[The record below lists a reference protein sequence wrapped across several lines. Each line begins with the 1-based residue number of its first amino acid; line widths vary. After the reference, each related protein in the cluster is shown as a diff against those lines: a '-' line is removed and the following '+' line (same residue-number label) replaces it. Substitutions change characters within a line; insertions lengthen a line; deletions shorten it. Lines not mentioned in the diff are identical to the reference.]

1 MRIGFLLVLFIIGR
15 GQAETLTGG
24 GFDQGRLIAV
34 YSEALGFIAPR
45 ILDPVPVPLLTL
57 WGLQGLT
64 VIDPS
69 LRVVAT
75 EVKLQLVRQ
84 GEIVLDIQAPK
95 DDASDSWA
103 KAAAALTAATL
114 PVSTPIRRAGTQGIT
129 EGFFNQLFN
138 RLDPYSRYVPPVEA
152 SEDRARR
159 AGRAGLGLTLGQK
172 SGRRRPSGGQPS
184 GGPKAAGRV
193 RADERGALIEVVS
206 VVRDSP
212 AAIAGIR
219 PNDILIGVDG
229 QQTLDQ
235 DPVTVAALLA
245 GPEGSAVTVSWR
257 GRDGR
262 TREAQLVRVMVPPET
277 VFAQRSD
284 DVLLLRISSFS
295 NSTASHMALSVQ
307 DALSEPHPV
316 GGIVLDLRDN
326 RGGLLRQAVTA
337 ADTFLPAG
345 LVATTVGRDADSKNV
360 WRSSEGELAESV
372 PMIVLVDGRT
382 ASAAEI
388 LAAAL
393 ADRGRAVVVGS
404 ETVGKGMVQ
413 TIDPLPDGGELFVTW
428 SQTLAPLG
436 WPIQGLGIL
445 PQVCTSLGKE
455 ALNRQLAALST
466 GFQPMAAAIDRSR
479 AARIPVPA
487 SEVLEIRAPCPA
499 SDGRASDL
507 EAARL
512 LIANPAAYAAALLPP
527 IPDRQSFGQPD
538 QGAVERP

>member
-1 MRIGFLLVLFIIGR
+1 MRIGVLLVLFVIGR
-15 GQAETLTGG
+15 GQADTLTGG
-24 GFDQGRLIAV
+24 GFDQERLIAV
-34 YSEALGFIAPR
+34 YSEALTFIAPR
-45 ILDPVPVPLLTL
+45 ILDPVPLPLLTV

-64 VIDPS
+64 ALDPS

-75 EVKLQLVRQ
+75 DARLQLFRQ
-84 GEIVLDIQAPK
+84 GEIVLDIQVPK

-103 KAAAALTAATL
+103 KVAASLTAASL
-114 PVSTPIRRAGTQGIT
+114 PVSAPVGRAGTQGII
-129 EGFFNQLFN
+129 EGFFNQLFS

-172 SGRRRPSGGQPS
+172 SSGGQKTRGRIRAS
-184 GGPKAAGRV
+184 EGGT
-193 RADERGALIEVVS
+193 LIEVVS

-219 PNDILIGVDG
+219 PNDILIAVDG

-235 DPVTVAALLA
+235 DPATIAALLTGA
-245 GPEGSAVTVSWR
+245 EGSAVTVSWR

-262 TREAQLVRVMVPPET
+262 TRETQLVRVMVPPET
-277 VFAQRSD
+277 VFAERSD
-284 DVLLLRISSFS
+284 NVLVLRVSSFS

-345 LVATTVGRDADSKNV
+345 LVATTVGRDANSKNV
-360 WRSSEGELAESV
+360 WRSAEGELAENV
-372 PMIVLVDGRT
+372 PVIVLVDGRT

-436 WPIQGLGIL
+436 WPIQGLGVL
-445 PQVCTSLGKE
+445 PQVCTSLGQE
-455 ALNRQLAALST
+455 ALNRQLASLST
-466 GFQPMAAAIDRSR
+466 GFQPMAAAIRRSR

-487 SEVLEIRAPCPA
+487 LEVLEIRAPCPA
-499 SDGRASDL
+499 SEGRLLDL
-507 EAARL
+507 EAART

-527 IPDRQSFGQPD
+527 IADRQSFGQPN
-538 QGAVERP
+538 QGAAERP